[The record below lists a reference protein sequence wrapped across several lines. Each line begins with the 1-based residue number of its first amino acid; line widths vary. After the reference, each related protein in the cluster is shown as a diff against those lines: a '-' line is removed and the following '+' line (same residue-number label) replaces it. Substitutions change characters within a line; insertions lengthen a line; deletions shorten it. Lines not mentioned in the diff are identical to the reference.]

1 MVSKLFDINLDTDFF
16 FFFWHWHQR
25 PGSKSKN
32 NHVGQHQSGKKKN
45 SVQQRKALSKLK
57 IKQPTEWGKKICPDG
72 ADI

>member
-16 FFFWHWHQR
+16 FFF
-25 PGSKSKN
+25 GIDTK
-32 NHVGQHQSGKKKN
+32 GQGAKAKITMQDNIKVKKKN